1 MRFEE
6 PSVEYWPQ
14 EPGIEGI
21 WKQIAR
27 ATKVSYQSQGREG
40 ESDLDFVKRVIFK
53 PALIEGNLDDLEH
66 CKFDN
71 DKMHGSCLEAGTV
84 YLTVPPLYDVEKEVA
99 AKEYEECFNIVSFL
113 VLHDKYTKHDGL
125 IDINGFSTHITTNMR
140 VIVENNFWPIL
151 KYLSEPTKQ
160 HERRYTFCC
169 NTDIGVSREANRH
182 RAFSIIEESTRY
194 CAYDKGKFNGEITYS
209 RPAWMPKEEVD
220 KINNMSKKEQLE
232 WFYQFCRDIE
242 THWVEDFYRENGV
255 CRFALMTAEWAYMVL
270 RSKNV
275 PAERCRQV
283 LNLNT
288 KTQVVYTAFKSD
300 WEHFLKLRA
309 DNYSGKA
316 HPNIQVIAQ
325 MIKEKLST
333 LD

>member
-53 PALIEGNLDDLEH
+53 PALIEGNLNDLTT

-84 YLTVPPLYDVEKEVA
+84 YLTVPPLYDVGKEVTEE
-99 AKEYEECFNIVSFL
+99 KYNEYFDIVSFL
-113 VLHDKYTKHDGL
+113 YCDKYSNSH
-125 IDINGFSTHITTNMR
+125 GFSDIASCSSHITTNMR
-140 VIVENNFWPIL
+140 VIVEYSLWPIL

-194 CAYDKGKFNGEITYS
+194 CAYDKGKFNREIAYA
-209 RPAWMPKEEVD
+209 RPAWVSKKDTDKINDMPKE
-220 KINNMSKKEQLE
+220 KQLE
-232 WFYQFCRDIE
+232 WFYEFCHNIN
-242 THWVEDFYRENGV
+242 THWVEDFYNEKDVYN
-255 CRFALMTAEWAYMVL
+255 FALMAAEWAYMAL

-288 KTQVVYTAFKSD
+288 KTQVVYTAFKGD

-333 LD
+333 LE